1 MELWTHKI
9 LNCPPPPDKFIR
21 LALNADPTQIGP
33 QSVSNLY
40 APGKDYIASRKL
52 IADNTNIPLVRI
64 PRFDLNDEFNKW
76 VKENIF
82 TNFFESAIAISEH
95 TKTGKYWRAF
105 YDAWKESP
113 EKFNHVEVHG
123 LIDSM
128 YHAEEI
134 EQLLGQQSRLLK
146 SI

>member
-40 APGKDYIASRKL
+40 ASGKDYIASRKL

-82 TNFFESAIAISEH
+82 TNFFESAIAISEKSTGSLGPH
-95 TKTGKYWRAF
+95 TDRLRDY
-105 YDAWKESP
+105 
-113 EKFNHVEVHG
+113 V
-123 LIDSM
+123 LM
-128 YHAEEI
+128 YVA
-134 EQLLGQQSRLLK
+134 
-146 SI
+146 